1 MNKSNLIK
9 VVCMLVLL
17 TVLGANAQAQDW
29 KSILKGVAN
38 AVANKEGLTEFNL
51 TGTWSMSSWVSLK
64 ATTCSQKPGVK
75 WLPKRLKTK

>member
-17 TVLGANAQAQDW
+17 AVSGANAQAQDW

-38 AVANKEGLTEFNL
+38 AVANKEGHNL
-51 TGTWSMSSWVSLK
+51 
-64 ATTCSQKPGVK
+64 
-75 WLPKRLKTK
+75 